1 MLVLKDFG
9 HRPDP
14 PGLQPGE
21 THILQNITCQYFPT
35 KQQIEFVATIALALQ
50 TNSIQPQITPL
61 SAQWEIHPPAELHA
75 HFSSDVLSQK
85 ADACVVP

>member
-21 THILQNITCQYFPT
+21 THILRNITCQYFPT
-35 KQQIEFVATIALALQ
+35 KQQIEFVATIAH
-50 TNSIQPQITPL
+50 
-61 SAQWEIHPPAELHA
+61 SA
-75 HFSSDVLSQK
+75 SNK
-85 ADACVVP
+85 